1 MKDTEIMYET
11 TFGNQKILPRLPVP
25 DLDETCGRFLEWIGP
40 LLDQE
45 TLDRTTGVTR
55 AFYSPEGEGRKLQAA
70 LVELASRKDTAN
82 WLEPFWDR
90 MYLSGRSPLPLYSNI
105 FYMLSHVP
113 LHEGESQ
120 CDRAARLVGGA
131 LRFKGLIDSQKLKAD
146 SDGKRPLCMIQYLKL
161 FSSCRIP
168 YKGSD
173 TLRTPV
179 SREDPAS
186 PEERHIVVAR
196 NGRFFALDVADHN
209 GMPLPDSV
217 ISSALKEIRNFRGD
231 HCVPAG
237 SLTAVKRD
245 LWAEGRAI
253 LRAISKENRDSL
265 DIIERSLFL
274 LCLEERQPENLEQL
288 SRTMILGDGITRWFD
303 KGMQFIVCPDG
314 TTAINMEHTGTD
326 GSVMV
331 RLADFLVKELGIE
344 QKSEKTAKC
353 SWKELVFRTDPGLDE
368 MITKARD
375 ECTAM
380 YQDTAAR
387 VLIFDHFGKE
397 GIKNLSVA
405 PDAFI
410 QMALQLAH
418 FDLRGYPVNTYE
430 AVMTRQFLHGRTE
443 AVRSVSWE
451 SVKFTRL
458 MRDPSANLQ
467 LRSLAAREAIERQV
481 LRTREAREGLGVDRH
496 LFGLYNVFLDMG
508 KDLGIEE
515 PPVFFRDPGWLTL
528 KRNLLS
534 TSTSGTD
541 GLFLAGFGTVED
553 DGFGVRYLTFPE
565 SIHFNVTSRTVLKEN
580 MERFVDLLESALLEM
595 RELLTNRDS

>member
-1 MKDTEIMYET
+1 MVR
-11 TFGNQKILPRLPVP
+11 Q
-25 DLDETCGRFLEWIGP
+25 
-40 LLDQE
+40 
-45 TLDRTTGVTR
+45 
-55 AFYSPEGEGRKLQAA
+55 
-70 LVELASRKDTAN
+70 
-82 WLEPFWDR
+82 
-90 MYLSGRSPLPLYSNI
+90 
-105 FYMLSHVP
+105 
-113 LHEGESQ
+113 
-120 CDRAARLVGGA
+120 
-131 LRFKGLIDSQKLKAD
+131 
-146 SDGKRPLCMIQYLKL
+146 
-161 FSSCRIP
+161 
-168 YKGSD
+168 
-173 TLRTPV
+173 
-179 SREDPAS
+179 
-186 PEERHIVVAR
+186 
-196 NGRFFALDVADHN
+196 
-209 GMPLPDSV
+209 
-217 ISSALKEIRNFRGD
+217 GD
-231 HCVPAG
+231 AVHC
-237 SLTAVKRD
+237 L
-245 LWAEGRAI
+245 
-253 LRAISKENRDSL
+253 
-265 DIIERSLFL
+265 
-274 LCLEERQPENLEQL
+274 
-288 SRTMILGDGITRWFD
+288 
-303 KGMQFIVCPDG
+303 PDG

-481 LRTREAREGLGVDRH
+481 LRTREAREGLVST
-496 LFGLYNVFLDMG
+496 
-508 KDLGIEE
+508 GI
-515 PPVFFRDPGWLTL
+515 FSDFT
-528 KRNLLS
+528 
-534 TSTSGTD
+534 
-541 GLFLAGFGTVED
+541 
-553 DGFGVRYLTFPE
+553 TF
-565 SIHFNVTSRTVLKEN
+565 SWTWARIWG
-580 MERFVDLLESALLEM
+580 
-595 RELLTNRDS
+595 